1 MKFHYFSSTGD
12 SYFHIRSTNMVP
24 LMFSIYFP
32 KYEKLK
38 SFEETFTPHFKILIY
53 VLSNIFDTD
62 QTLKE
67 ILRHWEGWSYLNFK

>member
-1 MKFHYFSSTGD
+1 
-12 SYFHIRSTNMVP
+12 
-24 LMFSIYFP
+24 MFIIYFP

-38 SFEETFTPHFKILIY
+38 SFEETFTPYYKIIIY
-53 VLSNIFDTD
+53 VLSNMDFIFDTD

>member
-1 MKFHYFSSTGD
+1 
-12 SYFHIRSTNMVP
+12 
-24 LMFSIYFP
+24 MFSIYFP

-38 SFEETFTPHFKILIY
+38 SFEETFTPYYQILIY
-53 VLSNIFDTD
+53 VLPNMDFIFDTD